1 MSNTKSAESTLSE
14 PIFNRQALVRLILP
28 LLAEQFLSV
37 SMGMA
42 DTLMVSGVGE
52 AAVSS
57 VSLVDSLNIL
67 IIQILSAL
75 ATGGA
80 VISSQ
85 YLGRRDG
92 EKAAKSAAQLY
103 TVLAVSTIAV
113 MLVIL
118 VLSRPILRI
127 VFGRIDDDVMRFS
140 QTYFLISA
148 ISYPFIGFYN
158 AGAALFRA
166 QGNSRISMLASLVM
180 NIINICFNA
189 LFIYGLGMGVLGA
202 ALATLLGRVFA
213 AAWVFWQQQQ
223 IENPLCIRHIADMK
237 PDGDLIRRILG
248 IGIPSGLENGMFQI
262 GKLCVSSLTSTLGT
276 SAIAAN
282 AVANTISGIANIPG
296 STMGLAMI
304 PVVSRCLGA
313 GDKKQAK
320 HYAKMFILM
329 AMLGLFCTNACLFFT
344 IPYIAR
350 LFSLSDTALNMCV
363 TVMHWFSLFSVV
375 CWATSFTL
383 PNALRSGG
391 DARYTMTVSI
401 FSMWLFRVILS
412 YIFVLKLNMGLT
424 APRSPYRH
432 LELCGIAL
440 AHILNNIK
448 KRRRAGRYLLRFCAV
463 FYFYVI
469 MNDLQDV
476 PLHGGQEQLFRLGT
490 VGGLAQHPHQF
501 DCGGFGGHIVRF
513 QYTGQGFGRAANFVH
528 GKVAALMRYL
538 GGEHSQVPRAAP
550 VPHGGKH
557 GTIIPAGQA
566 AHAKAF
572 QHQGA
577 VTAL

>member
-127 VFGRIDDDVMRFS
+127 VFGRIDDDVMSFS

-313 GDKKQAK
+313 GDKKTGQ
-320 HYAKMFILM
+320 
-329 AMLGLFCTNACLFFT
+329 
-344 IPYIAR
+344 
-350 LFSLSDTALNMCV
+350 
-363 TVMHWFSLFSVV
+363 
-375 CWATSFTL
+375 
-383 PNALRSGG
+383 ALRQDVYPDGN
-391 DARYTMTVSI
+391 AR
-401 FSMWLFRVILS
+401 
-412 YIFVLKLNMGLT
+412 FVLHQRLPVFYDSLHCT
-424 APRSPYRH
+424 AVQPFGYCAQHVRYRY
-432 LELCGIAL
+432 AL
-440 AHILNNIK
+440 VLFVQRCLLGYQLYAAQRPAQ
-448 KRRRAGRYLLRFCAV
+448 RRRC
-463 FYFYVI
+463 
-469 MNDLQDV
+469 
-476 PLHGGQEQLFRLGT
+476 PLHHDGEHFQHVAVPRNFELHLCAQ
-490 VGGLAQHPHQF
+490 AQHGA
-501 DCGGFGGHIVRF
+501 DRRVVR
-513 QYTGQGFGRAANFVH
+513 YVH
-528 GKVAALMRYL
+528 
-538 GGEHSQVPRAAP
+538 
-550 VPHGGKH
+550 
-557 GTIIPAGQA
+557 
-566 AHAKAF
+566 
-572 QHQGA
+572 
-577 VTAL
+577 

>member
-1 MSNTKSAESTLSE
+1 M
-14 PIFNRQALVRLILP
+14 
-28 LLAEQFLSV
+28 
-37 SMGMA
+37 
-42 DTLMVSGVGE
+42 
-52 AAVSS
+52 
-57 VSLVDSLNIL
+57 DSLNIL

-92 EKAAKSAAQLY
+92 EKAAKSAASCN

-262 GKLCVSSLTSTLGT
+262 GKLCVSSLTSTL
-276 SAIAAN
+276 A
-282 AVANTISGIANIPG
+282 P
-296 STMGLAMI
+296 
-304 PVVSRCLGA
+304 P
-313 GDKKQAK
+313 
-320 HYAKMFILM
+320 
-329 AMLGLFCTNACLFFT
+329 
-344 IPYIAR
+344 P
-350 LFSLSDTALNMCV
+350 
-363 TVMHWFSLFSVV
+363 
-375 CWATSFTL
+375 
-383 PNALRSGG
+383 LRPTRWPTPS
-391 DARYTMTVSI
+391 
-401 FSMWLFRVILS
+401 
-412 YIFVLKLNMGLT
+412 
-424 APRSPYRH
+424 
-432 LELCGIAL
+432 
-440 AHILNNIK
+440 
-448 KRRRAGRYLLRFCAV
+448 
-463 FYFYVI
+463 
-469 MNDLQDV
+469 
-476 PLHGGQEQLFRLGT
+476 
-490 VGGLAQHPHQF
+490 
-501 DCGGFGGHIVRF
+501 
-513 QYTGQGFGRAANFVH
+513 
-528 GKVAALMRYL
+528 AAL
-538 GGEHSQVPRAAP
+538 PTFPAAP
-550 VPHGGKH
+550 W
-557 GTIIPAGQA
+557 
-566 AHAKAF
+566 
-572 QHQGA
+572 
-577 VTAL
+577 ALP